1 MIDIDTIK
9 FDEATGLVP
18 AMIIDK
24 TTAKPLM
31 LGYMNRESLQASLK
45 TGKAVFYS
53 RSRKTLW
60 KKGETSGNYLYI
72 SFVHA
77 DCDGDALVVYVSPA
91 GPVCHNGTY
100 SCFEGIAPETE
111 KRFLYT
117 LETVINKRKAEMPEG
132 SYTSRLFAGGLPKI
146 TQKVGEEAVETIIAA
161 MKNDKAEIINETADL
176 LYHTLVM
183 LSASGLS
190 LADIENKLAERHN
203 A

>member
-18 AMIIDK
+18 AIIIDK
-24 TTAKPLM
+24 TKAKPLM
-31 LGYMNRESLQASLK
+31 LGYMNRESLQTSLK

-60 KKGETSGNYLYI
+60 TKGETSGNYLYI
-72 SFVHA
+72 SSVHA
-77 DCDGDALVVYVSPA
+77 DCDRDALLVYVSPA

-111 KRFLYT
+111 KGLLYT